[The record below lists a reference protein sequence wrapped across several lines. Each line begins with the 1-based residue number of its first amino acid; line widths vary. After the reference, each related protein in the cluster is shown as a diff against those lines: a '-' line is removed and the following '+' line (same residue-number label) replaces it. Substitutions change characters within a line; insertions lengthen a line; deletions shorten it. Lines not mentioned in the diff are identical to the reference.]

1 MAGIASFTP
10 DQLAALESDLRAGE
24 LSWRQL
30 EAKYGAAQSSL
41 RAHARRHAIQR
52 GRPAAQRILGAALAG
67 ADTDDDLPATASKI
81 AALSL
86 RRIHAEM
93 AALVAPGAAALDPRN
108 LKLLLEGAALAL
120 ELDARA
126 KNMDMPTDME
136 NLTDAQLDALA
147 AGRPWRNVA

>member
-67 ADTDDDLPATASKI
+67 ADTDDD
-81 AALSL
+81 AAEWQAERAAILEFDVGLS
-86 RRIHAEM
+86 RE
-93 AALVAPGAAALDPRN
+93 
-108 LKLLLEGAALAL
+108 
-120 ELDARA
+120 DADR
-126 KNMDMPTDME
+126 
-136 NLTDAQLDALA
+136 LA
-147 AGRPWRNVA
+147 AEAPIVCSAVLWIFRRCPCRC